1 MFYRPEDGHG
11 LPHSP
16 FHALIA
22 PRPIAWISTRAGS
35 GDNLAPFS
43 FFNAVSSAPPM
54 LMFSGGRSHSV
65 ENARESGVFAVNV
78 VEAAAIAQMNATSA
92 RLARGVDEFGA
103 AGVAKA
109 ECATIDCPRVA
120 DAPATLECRVVE
132 NLSLPGGAELVFGR
146 VTGIH
151 IRDDCLNG
159 EGRFD
164 ATLFHQIA
172 RLGYLDYASITNTFS
187 LARPD

>member
-1 MFYRPEDGHG
+1 M
-11 LPHSP
+11 P
-16 FHALIA
+16 FSAKNFIA
-22 PRPIAWISTRAGS
+22 PGWNGT
-35 GDNLAPFS
+35 
-43 FFNAVSSAPPM
+43 
-54 LMFSGGRSHSV
+54 
-65 ENARESGVFAVNV
+65 
-78 VEAAAIAQMNATSA
+78 
-92 RLARGVDEFGA
+92 DEFA
-103 AGVAKA
+103 AVGVPRA
-109 ECATIDCPRVA
+109 ECLQIDCPRV
-120 DAPATLECRVVE
+120 DGAPATLECRVVE